1 MLLKDMYLDLNLP
14 VVDEEQ
20 KAIEEEKQERL
31 DDRDGS
37 DPLAM
42 LINTMAEEDDEKENP
57 FCAKTHKKCG
67 HTCQG
72 VKNERNVCHVS
83 RPSALR
89 LPGISRGPTMTSCVI
104 SATRT
109 SSVAS
114 LAPNYPVVTSFTLTV
129 SLNFLSTLGP
139 H

>member
-1 MLLKDMYLDLNLP
+1 MYLDLNLP

-72 VKNERNVCHVS
+72 VKNERKC
-83 RPSALR
+83 
-89 LPGISRGPTMTSCVI
+89 LPCLK
-104 SATRT
+104 AECAE
-109 SSVAS
+109 AS
-114 LAPNYPVVTSFTLTV
+114 GHFEGTNDDELCNICYTYE
-129 SLNFLSTLGP
+129 LGGEP
-139 H
+139 CS